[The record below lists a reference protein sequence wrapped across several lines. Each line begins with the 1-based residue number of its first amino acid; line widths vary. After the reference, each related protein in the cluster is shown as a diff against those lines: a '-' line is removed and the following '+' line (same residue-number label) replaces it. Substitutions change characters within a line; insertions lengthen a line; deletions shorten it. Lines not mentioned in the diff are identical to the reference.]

1 MSKTAKKMSFPRLL
15 LVQGTANSN
24 SLNAAISLSEF
35 GLLHEVVTTIAYDS
49 NGNIANCIKKLPQ
62 VISKRIEA
70 ELKRRTWDLPQDGL
84 IRTHVVNE
92 LLRLALVRSRLS
104 NFIGLN
110 SRKLIDWVY
119 LSLDNHTAKHH
130 LNNIDAVYG
139 YEDGVANTFE
149 IAKKKGIICLYDL
162 PIMFYHMSRNI
173 QAQEAEFFPE
183 LSNSLISANEPS
195 WKIERKEK
203 EIQLAD
209 HIFVASSITRKSLLD
224 LGISSK
230 KISVIPYG
238 APIQYFQPQPK
249 MDRQFRAL
257 FVGRLSPRKGV
268 HYLLQAWQELKLPGA
283 ELLFVG
289 SNLFPD
295 GWLDRYGEQFR
306 HVSSVPHFSL
316 NQYYSSSS
324 VLVFPSLVEGFGL
337 VLTEAMACG
346 IPVITTPNTAGPD
359 IITDGVE
366 GFIIPIR
373 DVEAL
378 KEKLEWCYE
387 HPEELA
393 QMGKAARTKAEQLT
407 WDLYRQRLANQ
418 VSKILTSHQNVK
430 VGGIK

>member
-1 MSKTAKKMSFPRLL
+1 MFKPKVL
-15 LVQGTANSN
+15 LVQPTANSY
-24 SLNAAISLSEF
+24 SLNGAIALSEV
-35 GLLHEVVTTIAYDS
+35 GLLHEVITTLAYES

-62 VISKRIEA
+62 VINKRIEA
-70 ELKRRTWDLPQDGL
+70 ELKRRIWDLPQDRL

-92 LLRLALVRSRLS
+92 LLRLALVRLGLS

-119 LSLDNHTAKHH
+119 ISLDNHTAKHH

-149 IAKKKGIICLYDL
+149 AAKKKGITCLYEQ
-162 PIMFYHMSRNI
+162 PIIFHHMSRNI
-173 QAQEAEFFPE
+173 QAQEAELFPD
-183 LSNSLISANEPS
+183 LSNSLIAANEPS

-209 HIFVASSITRKSLLD
+209 HIFVASSITKKSVLD
-224 LGISSK
+224 LGISSE

-238 APIQYFQPQPK
+238 APIDYFQPQPK
-249 MDRQFRAL
+249 TDRQFRAL
-257 FVGRLSPRKGV
+257 YVGRLSPRKGV
-268 HYLLQAWQELKLPGA
+268 HYLLQAWEALKLPNA

-289 SNLFPD
+289 SNLFPH
-295 GWLDRYGEQFR
+295 GWLDRYADQFR
-306 HVSSVPHFSL
+306 HVSSIPHFSL
-316 NQYYSSSS
+316 NQYYSSGS

-359 IITDGVE
+359 IITDEVE
-366 GFIIPIR
+366 GFIVPIR

-378 KEKLEWCYE
+378 QEKLEWCYE

-393 QMGKAARTKAEQLT
+393 QMGKAARKKAEQIT

-418 VSKILTSHQNVK
+418 VSKILNSQQNIK
-430 VGGIK
+430 VGGMK